1 MIEWRYIED
10 LLQQRILSTKQLFIF
25 NGNDVGWILLLNYLV
40 IIFPLIVFVVTIGTL
55 LDTVVIIQVMRVLM
69 VFWKIVFRRFLWDN
83 YICKVT

>member
-1 MIEWRYIED
+1 M
-10 LLQQRILSTKQLFIF
+10 
-25 NGNDVGWILLLNYLV
+25 LNYLV